1 MKHKVNHKGNQTHE
15 NQMQENSVRTF
26 LIQHKVAVIVL
37 VAVVVF
43 LIYLFYPRNLYH
55 LVFNDSDGFSVEKT
69 VDDGEGTGEIEL
81 TEEQKEQ
88 IISIFQ
94 GGYAHRMLFGVNS
107 SKGDSMGY
115 YIWVDGSD
123 DEIYF
128 FTESIL
134 SVNGQQYKLYG
145 KKVASEFRSALEE

>member
-1 MKHKVNHKGNQTHE
+1 MKNEVNHKGNQT
-15 NQMQENSVRTF
+15 QENSTQKNPLYAF
-26 LIQHKVAVIVL
+26 LMQHKVAIIISLVVI
-37 VAVVVF
+37 AF

-55 LVFNDSDGFSVEKT
+55 LVFNGSEDFSVVKT
-69 VDDGEGTGEIEL
+69 VDDGGTTGEIEL
-81 TEEQKEQ
+81 TDEQKEQ

-94 GGYAHRMLFGVNS
+94 GGYAHKMLFGVNF

-115 YIWVDGSD
+115 YIWIDGSD

-145 KKVASEFRSALEE
+145 KKVASEFRAVLEE